1 MVKKLRRIREFVLH
15 DVWHDIPTPTRI
27 KAFVVQSVRV
37 AILAVRE
44 FLVDRCLLRATA
56 LAYVTLLTLAPLL
69 AFAFA
74 VLKGVGVQDYL
85 RPLLTEHI
93 APGQEEMVDRI
104 IAYVAQTDLRAL
116 GAIGLVFLLW
126 TTVKVLSTIESSFN
140 HIWHIDRSRPPMRK
154 VADYVSV
161 LVISPILLVAAMS
174 LTAAFQSNELVARM
188 QDTLVLG
195 FALDV
200 FLFWA
205 RFVATW
211 IAFAAIYIFMP
222 NTKVRLVAALVGG
235 IIAGTAWQVAFWA
248 YAFFQVG
255 VAHYGAIYTT
265 FAAVPIF
272 MIWLYLG
279 WTILLFGA
287 EISWAVENVGDYGEQ
302 RRVGQPSFASLETVA
317 VRAMAVLAAAFQ
329 RDGSSQTAE
338 QIAKNVGV
346 SRRLAADVLAILAHA
361 GLCTEVVSD
370 DDGAYHPGR
379 ALDTITPADVL
390 AALRAHGQS
399 VELPADRPEAA
410 VLDELLKDIGHPAE
424 QGPRAPT
431 FREIAARLVD
441 KP

>member
-1 MVKKLRRIREFVLH
+1 M
-15 DVWHDIPTPTRI
+15 
-27 KAFVVQSVRV
+27 
-37 AILAVRE
+37 
-44 FLVDRCLLRATA
+44 
-56 LAYVTLLTLAPLL
+56 
-69 AFAFA
+69 
-74 VLKGVGVQDYL
+74 
-85 RPLLTEHI
+85 
-93 APGQEEMVDRI
+93 
-104 IAYVAQTDLRAL
+104 
-116 GAIGLVFLLW
+116 
-126 TTVKVLSTIESSFN
+126 
-140 HIWHIDRSRPPMRK
+140 
-154 VADYVSV
+154 
-161 LVISPILLVAAMS
+161 
-174 LTAAFQSNELVARM
+174 
-188 QDTLVLG
+188 
-195 FALDV
+195 
-200 FLFWA
+200 
-205 RFVATW
+205 
-211 IAFAAIYIFMP
+211 
-222 NTKVRLVAALVGG
+222 
-235 IIAGTAWQVAFWA
+235 
-248 YAFFQVG
+248 
-255 VAHYGAIYTT
+255 AHYGAIYTT